1 MVLKSYMLFVCFI
14 YLIGKFAQKP
24 NMSKVKLVSEPKE
37 YFDVLTSDKIEVTD
51 ASFVSDDVIE
61 IRYENKDDFIE
72 PNARTNVV
80 IAAFTTAH
88 ARLKLYS
95 VLEQLN
101 ERVVYYDTDSVIY
114 TSKPGEENP
123 KTGVYLGELT
133 DELNGDYITTF
144 VSGGPKNYAYELSSG
159 KTCCKI
165 RGITLNYQTLEKVN
179 FDVMRDMI
187 VGDGPAKVA
196 VDIPFKITRDT
207 STKQVVTKQQSK
219 DYRIVYNKR
228 VIVDNFNTI
237 PYGF

>member
-37 YFDVLTSDKIEVTD
+37 YFDVLTSDKIEVTN

-61 IRYENKDDFIE
+61 IRYENKEDFIE

-133 DELNGDYITTF
+133 YELDGDYITTF

-165 RGITLNYQTLEKVN
+165 RGITLNYQTLETVN
-179 FDVMRDMI
+179 YDVMRDMI
-187 VGDGPAKVA
+187 VGEGPAKVI